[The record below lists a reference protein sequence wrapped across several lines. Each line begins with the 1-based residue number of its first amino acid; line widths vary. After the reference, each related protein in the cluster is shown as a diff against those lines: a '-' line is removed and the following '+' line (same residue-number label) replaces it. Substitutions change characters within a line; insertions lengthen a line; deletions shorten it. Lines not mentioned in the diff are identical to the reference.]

1 MILERRHL
9 AIGAAAI
16 LAARAL
22 PAAAASAD
30 EEAVA
35 RAVDTLTRA
44 MLDVDRA
51 VLDRLTAP
59 ELSYGHSGG
68 RIENKQEFIAALVN
82 RTSVFKR
89 INLSQQSVAVV
100 GNDAIA
106 RHVMDADTESNG
118 QISPVHI
125 GILQVWVKRG
135 GDWLLLARQAYR
147 L

>member
-9 AIGAAAI
+9 AVGAAAV

-22 PAAAASAD
+22 PASAASAD

-59 ELSYGHSGG
+59 ELSYGHSAG

-89 INLSQQSVAVV
+89 INLTQQSVAVA

-106 RHVMDADTESNG
+106 RHIMDADTESDG
-118 QISPVHI
+118 RISPVHI
-125 GILQVWVKRG
+125 GVMQVWVKRG